1 MNIPDSVKNKYKSTS
16 VTKNVVVQFPN
27 INLTVAGENIYA
39 DSLQLTEKLCD
50 SDSIEF
56 VGCISSKFEINIRD
70 LGQNVKGQ
78 YVYVYIY
85 AGDDSSEAI
94 PLFHGIVDEVKMQSN
109 HRIKHIVAYDE
120 LYTKGNKDVSA
131 WYKGLSFGSTGIS
144 LGRVRRTLLGTMGL
158 QYEDKTLP
166 NDDIKIKKQYNP
178 SSLQALAVLKSICQI
193 NGVFGMIGRDGLFR
207 FISVPDIVEVEG
219 AFPGPTLYP
228 PFHPGIEGSGSY
240 IPATD
245 ESVSRY
251 RQLDYQE
258 FSVKPVDKI
267 IVRQS
272 SEDDGA
278 SYGSGNNS
286 YIIQGNMF
294 TLGLKDKIL
303 RDIAMRVYPNVQGFS
318 YTPYNISNDGFPWI
332 ECGQSTVD
340 CLVYDF
346 DNSTS
351 TTDVYKEKHFHI
363 LSRNLSGIQN
373 LKDEYNA
380 NGDEYQRE
388 FVSDIGVNIDV
399 VQKNLQKNLEKY
411 VDDSIG
417 DYNDYI
423 DDNYYDKGT
432 IDDMMSQMHGWSVE
446 SVTALPPSGQ
456 DEVLY
461 LIQGDVVV
469 E

>member
-56 VGCISSKFEINIRD
+56 VGCISSKFEIDIRD

-193 NGVFGMIGRDGLFR
+193 NGVFGMIDRTGVFK
-207 FISVPDIVEVEG
+207 FIILPQITPTEG
-219 AFPGPTLYP
+219 TFPGVTLFP
-228 PFHPGIEGSGSY
+228 PFYPSITSGGSGGQ
-240 IPATD
+240 TD
-245 ESVSRY
+245 EGISHY
-251 RQLDYQE
+251 RDLSYQE

-267 IVRQS
+267 TIRQS
-272 SEDDGA
+272 GEDDGA
-278 SYGSGNNS
+278 SYGSGNNN

-294 TLGLKDKIL
+294 TLGLKESQL
-303 RDIAMRVYPNVQGFS
+303 RNMAQNIYPNVQGFS
-318 YTPYNISNDGFPWI
+318 YIPYDLRSDGFPWI
-332 ECGQSTVD
+332 ECGQFTVD
-340 CLVYDF
+340 CMVYDF
-346 DNSTS
+346 NNSTAS
-351 TTDVYKEKHFHI
+351 TDIYQEKHFHI

-388 FVSDIGVNIDV
+388 FISDVGLSIDV
-399 VQKNLQKNLEKY
+399 VQKNVQNNVQKY
-411 VDDSIG
+411 VDERF
-417 DYNDYI
+417 
-423 DDNYYDKGT
+423 DDYYDKDE
-432 IDDMMSQMHGWSVE
+432 IDDKFNEFEPTGGWSVE
-446 SVTALPPSGQ
+446 SVATLPAQGE
-456 DEVLY
+456 DNVLY
-461 LIQGDVVV
+461 LIQGEVVV